1 MNILCV
7 FWVDLLNYRLL
18 IIYRLILVLSYF
30 YMNILK
36 YVLKVHEYFMCVL
49 SLFAYLLNFRML
61 KICMNVIV
69 CVIYAMN
76 VGIYFL
82 CWLLVLW
89 QLVRKEALATCALD
103 VGFQRSKQKCM
114 HKYHLDMYLY
124 CMTCF
129 IVLYLCN
136 FIMHVGLK
144 SSWELMLCCYKMYR
158 F

>member
-61 KICMNVIV
+61 IICMNVIV

-89 QLVRKEALATCALD
+89 QLVRRGTCHMHTGCG
-103 VGFQRSKQKCM
+103 VPEVKTEKCM
-114 HKYHLDMYLY
+114 HTYHLDMYLY

-144 SSWELMLCCYKMYR
+144 SSWELMLCCY
-158 F
+158 